1 MQLITTLLVRSCWMI
16 IFSLPVLVI
25 TSWVNLKLIFAL
37 IQITEA
43 CGCASA
49 LLPLSVRPSLD
60 FPPCSPWLLLSQR
73 SPRAPLDCSF
83 LKGAQELPL
92 GSELSSSH
100 KGARPMNPDRT
111 GSGKYVIIFESKR
124 GSVPLRSWSTA
135 SSIKELNSKISDFIK
150 NEPSERSFES
160 NSLA

>member
-37 IQITEA
+37 IQRR
-43 CGCASA
+43 
-49 LLPLSVRPSLD
+49 VVVPSLC
-60 FPPCSPWLLLSQR
+60 FLSPSVLPSTSLL
-73 SPRAPLDCSF
+73 APLDCSF